1 MFHSLFIYSSTDGHP
16 GCPHTWAIVYKA
28 AVCTCVGV
36 YNVNTFFPFVGKYQ
50 GAGWLSKSVC
60 SFARNCQT
68 VSLSNLT
75 ILRSHQLQV
84 CIPLLS
90 IWCLLVF

>member
-1 MFHSLFIYSSTDGHP
+1 MLTH
-16 GCPHTWAIVYKA
+16 
-28 AVCTCVGV
+28 
-36 YNVNTFFPFVGKYQ
+36 FFPFVCKYQ
-50 GAGWLSKSVC
+50 GAGSLSKSVC
-60 SFARNCQT
+60 GYARDCQT

-84 CIPLLS
+84 CLPLLS